1 MAKNYARAK
10 GRGTKGPP
18 FSQFFHIVHDSE
30 NYARLPPR
38 AVKLLLDVLRFYNGR
53 NNGDISITW
62 STMRPL
68 GWKSKDQLQ
77 KATIELEHHGFI
89 KKSRQGGRHLCS
101 LYALTFF
108 SVDECG
114 GKHELTPSSSATNE
128 WRVTQ
133 TTKPVFKKSLPR
145 TAGKAAPQEGAIKG
159 GKVVELTRHT
169 GQSGRKS

>member
-1 MAKNYARAK
+1 MAKTYSGTK
-10 GRGTKGPP
+10 GRGAKGPP
-18 FSQFFHIVHDSE
+18 FSRFFHLVHDSE

-53 NNGDISITW
+53 NNGDIAITW
-62 STMRPL
+62 NTMRPL

-77 KATIELEHHGFI
+77 KATIELEHYGFL

-101 LYALTFF
+101 LYALTFI

-114 GKHELTPSSSATNE
+114 GKHDLTPSKDATNE
-128 WRVTQ
+128 WKVRQ
-133 TTKPVFKKSLPR
+133 PNKPQFKNSLPR
-145 TAGKAAPQEGAIKG
+145 STGNIAPPHGAIEG
-159 GKVVELTRHT
+159 IKVVQLPRRA